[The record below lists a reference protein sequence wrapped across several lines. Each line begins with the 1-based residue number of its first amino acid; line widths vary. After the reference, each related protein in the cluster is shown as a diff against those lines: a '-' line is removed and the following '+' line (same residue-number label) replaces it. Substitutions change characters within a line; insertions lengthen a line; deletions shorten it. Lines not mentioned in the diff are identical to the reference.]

1 MLPVFAD
8 SVRPTVELGGSV
20 CGRLQHPLVD
30 EDDPETRH
38 PPFFAPDFCGNGQS
52 KRRIFSPKFILE
64 SLLDMIRG

>member
-38 PPFFAPDFCGNGQS
+38 PPFFVGMVRANEGYFPFGEKKS
-52 KRRIFSPKFILE
+52 EKTVL
-64 SLLDMIRG
+64 